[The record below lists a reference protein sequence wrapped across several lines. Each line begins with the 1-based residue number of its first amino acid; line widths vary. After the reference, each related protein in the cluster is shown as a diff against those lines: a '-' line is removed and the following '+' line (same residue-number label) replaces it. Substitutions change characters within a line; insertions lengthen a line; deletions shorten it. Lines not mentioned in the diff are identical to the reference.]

1 MRGGTR
7 KIRDIKSLSQAT
19 AGASSGAGDV
29 IQMEEMGTSGF
40 LFKFMFFFLSLLFF
54 SSSLIDMVLF
64 CSILFFYVSCFSSFV
79 HAPFL

>member
-19 AGASSGAGDV
+19 AGVSSGAGDV

-40 LFKFMFFFLSLLFF
+40 LNLNLNLCSFYFLSLLLF
-54 SSSLIDMVLF
+54 S
-64 CSILFFYVSCFSSFV
+64 FS
-79 HAPFL
+79 

>member
-40 LFKFMFFFLSLLFF
+40 LFKFMFFYFF
-54 SSSLIDMVLF
+54 VSF
-64 CSILFFYVSCFSSFV
+64 TFFFFIN
-79 HAPFL
+79 